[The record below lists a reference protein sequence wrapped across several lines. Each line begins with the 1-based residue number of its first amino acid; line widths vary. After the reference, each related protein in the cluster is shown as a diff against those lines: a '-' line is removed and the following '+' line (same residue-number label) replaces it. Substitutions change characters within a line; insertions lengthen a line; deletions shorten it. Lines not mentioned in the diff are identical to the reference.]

1 VSSIAE
7 QRPRGRSR
15 GARAREALTG
25 WAFVLPACAVIIGL
39 ALFPVVY
46 EAILSTKGEDGFVG
60 TVDVGGANY
69 RTLVD
74 DPEFRD
80 AIVRSLIFIALYV
93 PLTVVIGL
101 ALALVLNKPL
111 RGMGIYR
118 TCMFVPFVASAAA
131 TGVVFRYILDPQY
144 GLLNNT
150 IAMLGFDRQGLIE
163 DPHRAL
169 YVMVPIA
176 MWSAVGFDIL
186 LFLAAL
192 QDVPPELTEAARID
206 GAGTF
211 SVFRHVVLPALRPVM
226 LLAIV
231 WETINALQVFDV
243 IYATTR
249 GGPVDSTTT
258 LIVFAYRQAFENRAY
273 GYGAAAGVSLFVGI
287 LLLTILQIAYTRRR
301 RLDVF

>member
-1 VSSIAE
+1 VTSVAE
-7 QRPRGRSR
+7 QGPRGRSR
-15 GARAREALTG
+15 GARARTTLTG
-25 WAFVLPACAVIIGL
+25 WAFVLPASLVIIGL

-74 DPEFRD
+74 DPEFHD

-93 PLTVVIGL
+93 PLTVGMGL

-192 QDVPPELTEAARID
+192 QDVPPELTEAAKID
-206 GAGTF
+206 GASTF

-287 LLLTILQIAYTRRR
+287 LSLTILQIAYTRRR